1 MIATTLLANGAKVYI
16 IGLEQTQV
24 NSVVAIYDNAVGGRL
39 VGLVGD
45 ISKKARHT
53 PNCKL
58 LPLTIL
64 LFHRARRS
72 DWPQRFPRRKVTSMY
87 SSTTP
92 VS

>member
-39 VGLVGD
+39 VGLAGD

-53 PNCKL
+53 QNSKL
-58 LPLTIL
+58 PQLNIL
-64 LFHRARRS
+64 LRPRVRQS
-72 DWPQRFPRRKVTSMY
+72 DWLQRFPKRRVTSIY